1 MSKTNIRIPIKSK
14 NNSSPAQSK
23 PPEAHSD
30 MDKLNIPELQKLL
43 HRICK
48 RLGIAPCLTK

>member
-1 MSKTNIRIPIKSK
+1 MIKTNTQLPTKSK
-14 NNSSPAQSK
+14 NNSSSAQSK
-23 PPEAHSD
+23 PQEAHSD

>member
-43 HRICK
+43 HRIFT
-48 RLGIAPCLTK
+48 RLGIAP